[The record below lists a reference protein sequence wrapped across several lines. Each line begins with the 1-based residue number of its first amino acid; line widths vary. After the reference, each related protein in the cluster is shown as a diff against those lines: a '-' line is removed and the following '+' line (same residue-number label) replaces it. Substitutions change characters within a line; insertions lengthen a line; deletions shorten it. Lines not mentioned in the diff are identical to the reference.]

1 MQLLAAVTGRPVVL
15 RRSGEAAS
23 AGACL
28 LAGRAVG
35 APLELERIN
44 PVVTTTPPNASLAKR
59 YREIRPLVD
68 RVADGV
74 LGLDLSEWSA

>member
-1 MQLLAAVTGRPVVL
+1 VVL

-28 LAGRAVG
+28 LTGQAVG
-35 APLELERIN
+35 APLELDRIN
-44 PVVTTTPPNASLAKR
+44 PVVATTRPDASLAKR
-59 YREIRPLVD
+59 YRDLRPLVD

-74 LGLDLSEWSA
+74 LGLDLSEWSTGWT